1 MTAGTVL
8 ALAAAVCFALGSVFQ
23 QKGTLETDAGSEDP
37 RFLVQ
42 MFRRPIWL
50 LGAVSQATG
59 WVLQAAALD
68 RAPLAMVQSLTTLSL
83 VLALPLGARLT
94 SQHISRRVML
104 GAVGV
109 VVGIVVFLSVGA
121 PSSGSTTPSAAEWW
135 GAGLI
140 TLGLVV
146 GFALLAR
153 GRSGSLRAAL
163 LGAAAGF
170 AFGLQG
176 AVTKVFV
183 TEIGGG
189 VLALLLDW
197 SPYVLVLSAL
207 VGLAFQQGALKTGV
221 LAPAV
226 ASANAVT
233 LFMGVVLGLSVF
245 DEALQPGVSRVP
257 AVIGLAVALAG
268 VCVLASAES
277 TGPDLGIA
285 GSGQAA

>member
-1 MTAGTVL
+1 MDRPG
-8 ALAAAVCFALGSVFQ
+8 G
-23 QKGTLETDAGSEDP
+23 GP
-37 RFLVQ
+37 RPCTPAQ
-42 MFRRPIWL
+42 
-50 LGAVSQATG
+50 
-59 WVLQAAALD
+59 
-68 RAPLAMVQSLTTLSL
+68 VQSLTTLSL

-94 SQHISRRVML
+94 GQHISRRVVL

-109 VVGIVVFLSVGA
+109 VLGIVVFLSVGS
-121 PSSGSTTPSAAEWW
+121 PSAGSASPSAAEWW
-135 GAGLI
+135 GA
-140 TLGLVV
+140 TLVTFGLVA

-183 TEIGGG
+183 TEIGSG
-189 VLALLLDW
+189 VLALLADW
-197 SPYVLVLSAL
+197 APYVLVLSAL
-207 VGLAFQQGALKTGV
+207 AGLAFQQGALKTGV

-233 LFMGVVLGLSVF
+233 LFTGVVLGLTVF
-245 DEALQPGVSRVP
+245 DEALQSGRSRAP
-257 AVIGLAVALAG
+257 ALIGLAVALAG

-277 TGPDLGIA
+277 TGPDPGRGA
-285 GSGQAA
+285 SRPSGSGEPA